1 MLFLQIKVFFSKEEL
16 LTYGKKGTIF
26 GGHPDMH
33 KVSGVEASTGSL
45 GHGLAFGVGMALAAK
60 LDKKDFRVFTLLGDG
75 ECQEG
80 SVWEAAMFAPQ
91 QRLDNLIAIIDY
103 NKLQAM
109 DWLDNIV
116 SLEPMAGKW
125 KAFGWAVREVA
136 GNSLTQLIEVFQQ
149 VPFEQGKPSA
159 IIAHTTKGKG
169 ISFMEKVPIWH
180 YRQPNK
186 QEMIQARNELGI
198 SAETE

>member
-1 MLFLQIKVFFSKEEL
+1 
-16 LTYGKKGTIF
+16 
-26 GGHPDMH
+26 MH